1 MIDTITWQWRR
12 SAPSPAAPSPRTAR
26 WTTSSR
32 QTQSS
37 STCRTSTGTG
47 LRSQLLG
54 LCDTSTLCLS
64 LSGSIR
70 SYSVPEVRR
79 PEQNWIFM
87 SYETATNVRVR
98 WVRGETATLDTF
110 HGNNTHLDSDLYR
123 CLECL
128 LAITTNAKTTLMCNC
143 A

>member
-26 WTTSSR
+26 WTTRSR

-54 LCDTSTLCLS
+54 HCDTSTLCLS
-64 LSGSIR
+64 LREYIR

-98 WVRGETATLDTF
+98 WVRIRTWGDRHLDTF

-123 CLECL
+123 QLPRVL
-128 LAITTNAKTTLMCNC
+128 NSYN
-143 A
+143 